1 MVPGLEIV
9 QLETPVHCIE
19 CGRAGHGFWSL
30 GWNSVFASEELG
42 DLGLLT
48 APPVPQLPRLSVLEL
63 LEGRAASF
71 LHFTGGDVLHVAPDA
86 CRS

>member
-1 MVPGLEIV
+1 MMVPGLEIV

-48 APPVPQLPRLSVLEL
+48 APP
-63 LEGRAASF
+63 ASASSSAVC
-71 LHFTGGDVLHVAPDA
+71 LGAP
-86 CRS
+86 